1 MDKAEWYK
9 AVQRFIEA
17 KGIAES
23 NRNLESEFDARTTH
37 VPEIDGWMTV
47 VNMRRGKCMFT
58 NRDFTI
64 PEWKL
69 MYPEGFRGSGMREE
83 LRKKKC
89 RSYWKVII
97 AIEILHII
105 LICIVAFQ
113 SSR

>member
-9 AVQRFIEA
+9 TVQRFIEV
-17 KGIAES
+17 KGIEEI

-47 VNMRRGKCMFT
+47 VNMYGGECMFT
-58 NRDFTI
+58 NREFAI

-69 MYPEGFRGSGMREE
+69 MYPEGFRGRDTRRAAKEKSRN
-83 LRKKKC
+83 
-89 RSYWKVII
+89 YWKAII

-113 SSR
+113 ESR